1 MNEAPAIEFFRN
13 NLTELLGEAV
23 SPSHIYPGTFNS
35 IRTLKKS
42 VRIKKKVGI
51 PDNEIVLLYCDYGFF
66 IKKYS
71 LVLTDGGVYY
81 LNYGT
86 SQDIGKR
93 KSFLWK
99 DVIDIWIE
107 QNAFQFSTPRDIH
120 VIPLIDFSPLLATG
134 DIEVLLN
141 RLKQLVVVVQRGCVV
156 MPQSTK
162 KALYK
167 NI

>member
-1 MNEAPAIEFFRN
+1 MKEPPVIEYFRN
-13 NLTELLGEAV
+13 NLTELLGESV

-42 VRIKKKVGI
+42 IRIKKKAGI
-51 PDNEIVLLYCDYGFF
+51 PDNEIVLFYWDYGFI
-66 IKKYS
+66 IKKYN

-86 SQDIGKR
+86 CQDIGKR

-107 QNAFQFSTPRDIH
+107 QNAFHFSTPSGKH
-120 VIPLIDFSPLLATG
+120 VIPCIDFAPLLGT
-134 DIEVLLN
+134 DEIEVLMN
-141 RLKQLVVVVQRGCVV
+141 RLKQLIVVAQRECEV
-156 MPQSTK
+156 MPKSTK
-162 KALYK
+162 KTLYK
-167 NI
+167 NT